1 MTKKKIVAISG
12 GAGRIGTAFSKAIV
26 KNGGKVLIGDI
37 NENKGM
43 ELVKDLGNDR
53 DEFIKTDFTKQSQIV
68 NFIESGIA
76 RFKKITAAV
85 HCSYPKSSQW
95 GTKFEDLDPKMLSQ
109 DLYNQLGSAI
119 IFSKIFLKY
128 FLKNEGGNL
137 IHISSIQG
145 ISAPKFEHY
154 IDTDMVSLIEYS
166 AIKSGIISISRYL
179 AKYYKHSNIRSNCI
193 SPGGILDNQPDE
205 FLLNYNSECS
215 SKGML
220 DSEDLCGSLLFL
232 LSEESKYINGQNI
245 IIDDGWS
252 L

>member
-1 MTKKKIVAISG
+1 M
-12 GAGRIGTAFSKAIV
+12 
-26 KNGGKVLIGDI
+26 
-37 NENKGM
+37 
-43 ELVKDLGNDR
+43 
-53 DEFIKTDFTKQSQIV
+53 
-68 NFIESGIA
+68 
-76 RFKKITAAV
+76 
-85 HCSYPKSSQW
+85 
-95 GTKFEDLDPKMLSQ
+95 
-109 DLYNQLGSAI
+109 
-119 IFSKIFLKY
+119 
-128 FLKNEGGNL
+128 KNEGGNL

-154 IDTDMVSLIEYS
+154 IDTDMVSPIEYS

-245 IIDDGWS
+245 IVDDGWS